1 MKSIHS
7 TDVKPYINKCP
18 ADKRKILLTMHGLIK
33 KAAPKATLHISYG
46 MPAYRLNEE
55 WLVYFALYKNHI
67 GFYPR
72 ASGIAHFKN
81 KLDKYKSSKGAVQF
95 PIDKPLPSALITSIV
110 RFRVNAIRSK
120 NKTLRIC
127 LQGHSY
133 YKTSDCPV
141 CPVCEKNNKPLK
153 GFLSL
158 LSAPARR
165 ALQNKGINSLKKLSS
180 YSVNELLAL
189 HGIGKSSIPVLQTVL
204 KNEGLNFKK

>member
-1 MKSIHS
+1 MKSIRS
-7 TDVKPYINKCP
+7 ADVKQYIKKCP
-18 ADKRKILLTMHGLIK
+18 ADKREILLKMHGLIM

-72 ASGIAHFKN
+72 ASCIAHFKN
-81 KLDKYKSSKGAVQF
+81 KLVEYKSSKAAIQF
-95 PIDKPLPSALITSIV
+95 PLDKPLPSALITSIV

-127 LQGHSY
+127 LQGHFY

-141 CPVCEKNNKPLK
+141 CPVCEKNKKPTE

-165 ALQNKGINSLKKLSS
+165 ALENKGIGTLKILSR

-189 HGIGKSSIPVLQTVL
+189 HGVGKTSIPILSAAL
-204 KNEGLNFKK
+204 KKQGLGLK